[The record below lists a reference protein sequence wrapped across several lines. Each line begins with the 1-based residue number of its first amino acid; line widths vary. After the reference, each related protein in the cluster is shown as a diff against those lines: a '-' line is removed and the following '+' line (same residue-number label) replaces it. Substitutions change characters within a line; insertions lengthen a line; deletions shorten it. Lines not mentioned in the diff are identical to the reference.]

1 MKSSFALLRSLV
13 LLGAVALSAPLLAPQ
28 PAAAAEDGC
37 IMQDFGEGSYCIGC
51 RSGNC
56 SGAACYDAS
65 TGETYERFGCTPQ
78 PILA

>member
-1 MKSSFALLRSLV
+1 MKSTFSVLRSLV

-28 PAAAAEDGC
+28 PAAAEDGC
-37 IMQDFGEGSYCIGC
+37 IMQGFEDGSYCIGC

-65 TGETYERFGCTPQ
+65 SGETYERFGCTPQ
-78 PILA
+78 PIFA